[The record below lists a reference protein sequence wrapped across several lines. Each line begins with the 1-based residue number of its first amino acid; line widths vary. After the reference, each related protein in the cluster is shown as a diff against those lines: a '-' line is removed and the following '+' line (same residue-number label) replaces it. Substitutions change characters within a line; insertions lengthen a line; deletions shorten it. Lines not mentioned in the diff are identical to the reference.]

1 LKKGIALLLIAA
13 VFAGCGGKQPDPNW
27 TAEEYFRYAKEKYD
41 DEDYFEAANDFV
53 VVILRFAGSAI
64 ADSAQYY
71 IACSHFY
78 MDEYIISAAEFEKLI
93 SRMAQSPLVPDAQ
106 FMLAESYYQMSPRAP
121 LDQEFTIKA
130 LREFQTFVEEYPL
143 HKQRIDAE
151 KKIAELRE
159 KLARKQ
165 WLNAELY
172 RKMREFNSSLIYY
185 DVIIE
190 QYYDTDYAEQ
200 AVFGKALVYMDMKDF
215 PKAKTQ
221 ILIFRDKY
229 PDSELKESAE
239 KNLKKITAQ
248 LEKQDKK

>member
-1 LKKGIALLLIAA
+1 MKKGIALLLIAA